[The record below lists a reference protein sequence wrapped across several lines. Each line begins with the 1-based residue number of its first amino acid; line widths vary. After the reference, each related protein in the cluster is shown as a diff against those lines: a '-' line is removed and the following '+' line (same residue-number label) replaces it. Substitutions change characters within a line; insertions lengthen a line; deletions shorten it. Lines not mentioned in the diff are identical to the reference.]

1 MRVILIIFLIWV
13 STYRVIEPTETLS
26 EPVSQNTMEVSYGR

>member
-26 EPVSQNTMEVSYGR
+26 EPVNYTELEISYGR